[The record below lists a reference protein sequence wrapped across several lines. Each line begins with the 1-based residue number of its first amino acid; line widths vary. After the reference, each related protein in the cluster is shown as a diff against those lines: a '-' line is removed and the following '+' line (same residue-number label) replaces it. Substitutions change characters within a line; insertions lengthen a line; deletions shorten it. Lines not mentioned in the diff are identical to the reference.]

1 VTYPLYYYAEF
12 DPSFY
17 FNSSFLAMDREK
29 FSPIKYHKVIFGAG
43 YKDEETKARTKL
55 YEVVRFDVAEG
66 WVSFHHSLHWLLA
79 ELFKSTHLL
88 SEPRLK
94 EEFGGTEFEEYRS
107 LKDIVVRCAG
117 SDKAVLA
124 IIDYPLRGEMLTTDF
139 GSNSKADTISTSS
152 RHGSPDSSWPMGTQW
167 LCHSWPTHAL
177 PRLHAQGAVL

>member
-1 VTYPLYYYAEF
+1 MLHAEF
-12 DPSFY
+12 KASYY
-17 FNSSFLAMDREK
+17 FNPSFLAMDREK

-88 SEPRLK
+88 SEPHLK

-117 SDKAVLA
+117 SEKAVLA
-124 IIDYPLRGEMLTTDF
+124 IIDYPLRGML
-139 GSNSKADTISTSS
+139 
-152 RHGSPDSSWPMGTQW
+152 
-167 LCHSWPTHAL
+167 
-177 PRLHAQGAVL
+177 